1 MLHSLWPHAHFR
13 CGQIVVSRGASRG
26 VIGLAQLY
34 RGVQEIP
41 RIENFSDCRV
51 AQQVATSAQLR
62 SEKLDR
68 QLPPEAIPVKL
79 LDQFIAQKAPP
90 KMRKTLRDES

>member
-1 MLHSLWPHAHFR
+1 M
-13 CGQIVVSRGASRG
+13 
-26 VIGLAQLY
+26 AQLY

-41 RIENFSDCRV
+41 RIENSSDCRV
-51 AQQVATSAQLR
+51 AWQALASAQFK

-79 LDQFIAQKAPP
+79 LDQFFAPWAPP
-90 KMRKTLRDES
+90 KMRKTLRDAS